1 MMSKTKAK
9 EEYLITD
16 DDMLKLKYLESSN
29 PRRPGWSIMKLY
41 LVKQIKQ
48 VALQRWGNQ
57 KAIEEEKDRRIKSR
71 AEKRGERAKKSLKKS
86 AESNATSALK
96 NNIKRL
102 RGDLGDREAVA
113 KNPGS
118 DKKKKSK
125 KMAKTKASAI
135 EGFTPINKQY
145 HKHEYGEEKP
155 APGGGPDMFVKKCI
169 VCDHQVMFEKL

>member
-1 MMSKTKAK
+1 
-9 EEYLITD
+9 
-16 DDMLKLKYLESSN
+16 
-29 PRRPGWSIMKLY
+29 MKLY